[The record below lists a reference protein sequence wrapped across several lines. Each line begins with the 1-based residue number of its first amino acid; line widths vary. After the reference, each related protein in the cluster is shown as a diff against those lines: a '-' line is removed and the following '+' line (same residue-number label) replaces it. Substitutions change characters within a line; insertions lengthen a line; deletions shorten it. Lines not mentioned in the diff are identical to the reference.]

1 MINQELKSQRR
12 YWMGEFDKEIQES
25 FERIMNTFDKM
36 DASMKRITWALYGIY
51 AGITIMIVG
60 GVLMHV
66 N

>member
-1 MINQELKSQRR
+1 
-12 YWMGEFDKEIQES
+12 MGEFDKEIQES
-25 FERIMNTFDKM
+25 FERIMDTFDKM

-51 AGITIMIVG
+51 AGITVMIVG

>member
-25 FERIMNTFDKM
+25 FERIMDTFDKM

-51 AGITIMIVG
+51 AGITVMIVG